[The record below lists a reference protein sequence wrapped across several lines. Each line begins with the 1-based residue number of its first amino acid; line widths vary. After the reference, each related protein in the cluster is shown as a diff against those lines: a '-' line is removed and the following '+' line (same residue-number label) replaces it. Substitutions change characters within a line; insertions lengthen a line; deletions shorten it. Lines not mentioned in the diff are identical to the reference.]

1 MKKAFLAST
10 AIVGI
15 LSLGTPAEAAQPVSV
30 TLGGFMA
37 IQAGLWDND
46 QPSQMGYELRNDT
59 ELYIDTSAEADNGL
73 KYGVQIQIEYVSN
86 NNDDGRRL
94 RTDEANIYL
103 TGGFGTIEIGDQDGA
118 SETLAVYAPISGVGS
133 DLLDGDYSNFPFS
146 TSSLAFG
153 AGDTGRLFKVVDT
166 DDSTKVTYYT
176 PSLMGL
182 TVGASYAPQINEG
195 DAVVQWVRETTTTV
209 AGTTTTTTTT
219 NISARDIF
227 ELGAQYKREFNGV
240 GISAGVT
247 ASNYTSVAAGAKDE
261 NYWGWQLGGQISY
274 LGFTVGGGYLD
285 QDGPGAANQ
294 YDSWN
299 IGASYT
305 VGPVLLGVAYQ
316 SGEDDLK
323 RGFESFGGGIT
334 YTVAD
339 GLGVYGEVI
348 HYNDETTLDE
358 GTVAVLGTTVSF

>member
-1 MKKAFLAST
+1 MKKLFLAST

-15 LSLGTPAEAAQPVSV
+15 LSLGTQAEAAQPVSV

-46 QPSQMGYELRNDT
+46 QAGQMGYELRNDT

-73 KYGVQIQIEYVSN
+73 KYGVQIQIEYVSATPN
-86 NNDDGRRL
+86 GDGRRL

-118 SETLAVYAPISGVGS
+118 SDTLAVYAPFSGIGS
-133 DLLDGDYSNFPFS
+133 DLLDGDYSNFSSFS
-146 TSSLAFG
+146 F
-153 AGDTGRLFKVVDT
+153 AGGDSGRLFRVVDT

-195 DAVVQWVRETTTTV
+195 DAVIQTV
-209 AGTTTTTTTT
+209 AGSIT
-219 NISARDIF
+219 NSGARDIF

-240 GISAGVT
+240 GVSAGVT
-247 ASNYTSVAAGAKDE
+247 ASNYTSVATGSKDE
-261 NYWGWQLGGQISY
+261 NYWGWQLGAQISY
-274 LGFTVGGGYLD
+274 LGFTVGGGYVD
-285 QDGPGAANQ
+285 QDGSVGGGE

-316 SGEDDLK
+316 SGENDLK
-323 RGFESFGGGIT
+323 QGFESYGGGIT

-339 GLGVYGEVI
+339 GLGVYAEVI
-348 HYNDETTLDE
+348 HYDDETMPDQA
-358 GTVAVLGTTVSF
+358 TVAVLGTTVSF